1 MTTAREAI
9 AKAYKEFEEAFYN
22 GEADTISRMDT
33 EDAELLIP
41 EAPIVR
47 GREAIG
53 QVWASI
59 LVRIKHAGWQRSQRW
74 QIYRDM
80 KATIHGR
87 KKDPPRHL
95 QLGHSTRPDFNPLNL
110 GGGSST

>member
-41 EAPIVR
+41 EASIVR

-59 LVRIKHAGWQRSQRW
+59 LE
-74 QIYRDM
+74 
-80 KATIHGR
+80 
-87 KKDPPRHL
+87 
-95 QLGHSTRPDFNPLNL
+95 
-110 GGGSST
+110 